1 MVGAVAIGMNQ
12 IMRNMERFETDVGI
26 KYAPAIAVWLVMK
39 TSGLLNRTLLG
50 LERWPKSFRYLYQL
64 RFARFFFTRAFALG
78 SLVYYMYHNIKFQDD
93 FMSRGNPFN
102 QTWREQTYGEF
113 FYRLALTNFVC
124 ECLLCNV
131 YIIIRRNIGKAV
143 ELNIEE
149 SLAEVAFLLGLFLTG
164 VLLAPYIG
172 FIVACQVRRLFHRP
186 HLASC
191 SLSNNLLS
199 CSLPVQCAQAYVQYR
214 FNRFALRRHYKA
226 PTYEIAYQS
235 PSLTSW
241 LIRVMLISALV
252 ISSFPVV
259 YFMYARHPNCG
270 PHMGSTVAQIMS
282 DWVDTSPIFVKT
294 LLRWFLHPLLLV
306 SFVIICVMGMLF
318 MRTRLRES
326 KHNNDELIRHSSRNQ
341 RELKTIVSFDGKSD
355 QGGHV

>member
-1 MVGAVAIGMNQ
+1 M
-12 IMRNMERFETDVGI
+12 
-26 KYAPAIAVWLVMK
+26 
-39 TSGLLNRTLLG
+39 LL
-50 LERWPKSFRYLYQL
+50 
-64 RFARFFFTRAFALG
+64 
-78 SLVYYMYHNIKFQDD
+78 
-93 FMSRGNPFN
+93 
-102 QTWREQTYGEF
+102 
-113 FYRLALTNFVC
+113 
-124 ECLLCNV
+124 
-131 YIIIRRNIGKAV
+131 
-143 ELNIEE
+143 
-149 SLAEVAFLLGLFLTG
+149 
-164 VLLAPYIG
+164 
-172 FIVACQVRRLFHRP
+172 
-186 HLASC
+186 
-191 SLSNNLLS
+191 
-199 CSLPVQCAQAYVQYR
+199 
-214 FNRFALRRHYKA
+214 
-226 PTYEIAYQS
+226 
-235 PSLTSW
+235 
-241 LIRVMLISALV
+241 SALV